1 VPVEQ
6 SIVIPAA
13 APVARVVT
21 LSAGAQVSVGDWTY
35 LVQGEPETEPTP
47 DRTAALR
54 QVRALRLGPPQHQVW
69 LRQVTVDVE
78 SPAAREEIIAL
89 RREHELLEQL
99 NGRHRGLPRPIELVQ
114 GDGVSTLIMDWPV
127 TGNRRDPCGT
137 LAEFTPRPGEQVDS
151 WQAATVCRGLAGI
164 GSALSVLHAAQYAH
178 RRLTPGGICWLDD
191 WTFALRDLG
200 DATRPARPG
209 AGSVGCRAPEQGLR
223 RHAQVGPWTDVFL
236 LAAIAYHL
244 VTGYQPIAE
253 PPLPVRVLAPKLA
266 AGTAEA
272 IDAALSDDPARR
284 PGMDRLVE
292 ALSD

>member
-1 VPVEQ
+1 
-6 SIVIPAA
+6 
-13 APVARVVT
+13 VVT
-21 LSAGAQVSVGDWTY
+21 LSAGAQVSVGDRAY

-54 QVRALRLGPPQHQVW
+54 QVRALRLGPPHHQVW

-137 LAEFTPRPGEQVDS
+137 LTEFAPRPGEQVDS

-209 AGSVGCRAPEQGLR
+209 AGSVGYRAPEQGFR

-253 PPLPVRVLAPKLA
+253 PPLPVRVLVPKLA
-266 AGTAEA
+266 AGMAEA